1 MADLIEKNISALI
14 QNQFPSLY
22 QAEGPVFVDF
32 VEAYYKWME
41 EINNPLYHS
50 RRLFEYRDIDETI
63 NDFLIYFKEKYLKN
77 IQFETTTDVR
87 QIVKHSLDLYRSKGT
102 ERGVD
107 LLFRLVFGTGAS
119 VYHPSTDLFR
129 LSDGKWVRP
138 TYLEVSLN
146 DNTISFVNKQIRGLS
161 SGATAFAERVVR
173 KTVKGQFVD
182 IIYISA
188 ISGDFLHGEVVTDD
202 VLNNSIC
209 PIVVGSLTN
218 IILDVTGSGTGF
230 EIGDILTVTSPRG
243 NQALARVANTTN
255 TSGIVNFELLN
266 GGYAYS
272 NAAQVIVSENS
283 LKIANL
289 QINANNARDY
299 FDVFE
304 TITQPLANINYIAS
318 NGALAVGDSIHT
330 YYANNLLDGSGTILA
345 VTAANSTAGELF
357 VYVSSGNLQSNAFYT
372 TSNAVG
378 ANQTVSNGYFNRTA
392 TGNVMGVSANVT
404 LGLSSVIGTFLL
416 EENVYQINVTS
427 NLVTAY
433 GTLHSRSDIVGATET
448 QLIDTSNGI
457 FRVGQTIHGGSSNA
471 TANVSNVAV
480 TIGVFNVN
488 NGFLVANAPVSAGNS
503 LSNGYI
509 TVIGTGTGAT
519 FSINPTLLYPE
530 FITLSSELIST
541 YLNVALNATSY
552 GMPNLSANLT
562 NLTIDVALGATNTE
576 IGKVYT
582 LDSVDVGQDYTYVP
596 FVRIYEPKTAPYNR
610 KDRILTLVSPTSGF
624 ALGELV
630 TQASSNARGIIK
642 SGSNTTTLFLENL
655 RWEPGLDFVV
665 TSGNTSLIVGE
676 DTGVSANVASVA
688 VDTSSEIL
696 GENAVIAASVVE
708 GNGAVTSVSVV
719 DSGFGYQ
726 QGETVTL
733 YKTET
738 GITFTGVANLVNQGY
753 TKGFF
758 SNKGSFLSADKK
770 LFDGYYWQEYSYEVR
785 AAKQLSKYENML
797 KQVMHVAGTQYFGAF
812 EHKALVDNSVSA
824 VGISSTSITSDTG
837 ITTYTLREDNS
848 KILREDGSFVLG
860 EIND

>member
-1 MADLIEKNISALI
+1 MADIIEKNISALI
-14 QNQFPSLY
+14 QNQFPALY

-41 EINNPLYHS
+41 ETNNPIYHS

-63 NDFLIYFKEKYLKN
+63 DDFLIYFKEKYLKN

-107 LLFRLVFGTGAS
+107 LLFRLVFGIGAS

-146 DNTISFVNKQIRGLS
+146 DSTVTFVNKQIRGLT

-173 KTVKGQFVD
+173 KTVKGQFIDV
-182 IIYISA
+182 IYISA
-188 ISGDFLHGEVVTDD
+188 IHGDFVHGEIITDD
-202 VLNNSIC
+202 VLNNSLC
-209 PIVVGSLTN
+209 PTVVGSLTE
-218 IILDVTGSGTGF
+218 IIVDVTGSGTGF
-230 EIGDILTVTSPRG
+230 DVGDILTVTSPRG
-243 NQALARVANTTN
+243 NQALARVSNTTN

-283 LKIANL
+283 LKISNL
-289 QINANNARDY
+289 QMSSNNSRDY

-304 TITQPLANINYIAS
+304 TITQPMANINYIAS
-318 NGALAVGDSIHT
+318 NGSFAVGDNIYT
-330 YYANNLLDGSGTILA
+330 YYANGSLDGSGAILA
-345 VTAANSTAGELF
+345 LTAVNSTAGEMF
-357 VYVSSGNLQSNAFYT
+357 VHVTSGNLQSNAFYT

-392 TGNVMGVSANVT
+392 TGNVMGISSNVT
-404 LGLSSVIGTFLL
+404 IGLSSVVGTFIL
-416 EENVYQINVTS
+416 EENVYQINVSS
-427 NLVTAY
+427 NVVTAY
-433 GTLHSRSDIVGATET
+433 GKLQTRSDIVGAVET
-448 QLIDTSNGI
+448 QFISESNGI
-457 FRVGQTIHGGSSNA
+457 FRVGQNVHGSSSNSYG
-471 TANVSNVAV
+471 TISNVTV
-480 TIGVFNVN
+480 TVGVFNVN
-488 NGFLVANAPVSAGNS
+488 NGFLTTGGQISGGNS
-503 LSNGYI
+503 ISNGYV

-530 FITLSSELIST
+530 FVVLSSELIST
-541 YLNVALNATSY
+541 YLNVSLNATSY

-576 IGKVYT
+576 IGKIYT
-582 LDSVDVGQDYTYVP
+582 LESVDVGQDYTYVP
-596 FVRIYEPKTAPYNR
+596 FVRIYEPKTAPYKR
-610 KDRILTLVSPTSGF
+610 KDRNIYLVTATSGF
-624 ALGELV
+624 SIGELV
-630 TQASSNARGIIK
+630 IQSSSNARGIIK
-642 SGSNTTTLFLENL
+642 EGSNNTVLMMENL
-655 RWEPGLDFVV
+655 RWDPSLDFVV
-665 TSGNTSLIVGE
+665 TVNSTSVIVGE
-676 DTGVSANVASVA
+676 DTGTTANISLVG
-688 VDTSSEIL
+688 VDGTSDIL

-708 GNGAVTSVSVV
+708 GNGAVTRVSVV

-726 QGETVTL
+726 QGETLTL
-733 YKTET
+733 FKTEN
-738 GITFTGVANLVNQGY
+738 GISFSGVANLINQGY

-758 SNKGSFLSADKK
+758 TSTGSFLSSEKK

-797 KQVMHVAGTQYFGAF
+797 KQVMHVAGTIFFGAF
-812 EHKALVDNSVSA
+812 EHKALIDNTVSA
-824 VGISSTSITSDTG
+824 VGVTSTSITEDTG
-837 ITTYTLREDNS
+837 IPTYILSEDNF
-848 KILREDGSFVLG
+848 KVLREDGSFILG
-860 EIND
+860 ETSA